1 MIENPRVLLVS
12 EYYPPKV
19 FGGGEISAEHL
30 AKGLAKRG
38 VDVSVLTS
46 KFRGLPEYEE
56 KNGVRIH
63 RRLSTGKGPA
73 SMLKRKLLFPRS
85 IRKELKKLDETE
97 NFDVVHFLN
106 TTSITHYEKRS
117 IATINSYGNFC
128 PKGNMFY
135 REKGECSG
143 CGILKYPLCMLSS
156 GYAGKVRMR
165 PWLRYNP
172 LFWDLA
178 YWNFMR
184 RNRALA
190 RVDDFIAISDFIREL
205 LLKNGVPEE
214 RIHRIPNVISIKD
227 SGTVGESGNEYPLD
241 LEGPIVTYV
250 GTLNRIKGVDLL
262 MDVFNGIGMG
272 KLVIV
277 GDGPERERL
286 ENIAGSRVKFLGRV
300 KYKYMP
306 SIYRQSDIVVL
317 PSRWPEPLSRVL
329 IEALCFSKPLIA
341 TDSGGNRECIRNGK
355 NGFLVKPDVEELK
368 ERLERLISDP
378 ELREKM
384 SRESRRLYDKRFES
398 NSVIEKIMSLYTR

>member
-30 AKGLAKRG
+30 AEGLAKRG

-46 KFRGLPEYEE
+46 RFRGLPEYED
-56 KNGVRIH
+56 KDGVKIH
-63 RRLSTGKGPA
+63 RRLSTGRGPT
-73 SMLKRKLLFPRS
+73 SIIKRKLLFPRS
-85 IRKELKKLDETE
+85 VRKELKKLDEKE
-97 NFDVVHFLN
+97 NFYAVHFLN
-106 TTSITHYEKRS
+106 TTSIIPYEKRV

-135 REKGECSG
+135 RERKECNG

-156 GYAGKVRMR
+156 SYAGKVRLR

-190 RVDDFIAISDFIREL
+190 GVDGFVAISDFIKEL
-205 LLKNGVPEE
+205 LKKNGVPEE

-227 SGTVGESGNEYPLD
+227 SGNEYPLD
-241 LEGPIVTYV
+241 LKGPVVTYV

-262 MDVFNGIGMG
+262 IDVFNGIGMG
-272 KLVIV
+272 HLVIV
-277 GDGPERERL
+277 GDGPERGRL

-329 IEALCFSKPLIA
+329 IEALCFGKPLVA
-341 TDSGGNRECIRNGK
+341 TDSGGNQDCINGK
-355 NGFLVKPDVEELK
+355 NGFLVKPEVDELK
-368 ERLERLISDP
+368 EKLKILISDP

-384 SRESRRLYDKRFES
+384 GRESRKLYDERFES
-398 NSVIEKIMSLYTR
+398 GKVIEEIMSLYRPR